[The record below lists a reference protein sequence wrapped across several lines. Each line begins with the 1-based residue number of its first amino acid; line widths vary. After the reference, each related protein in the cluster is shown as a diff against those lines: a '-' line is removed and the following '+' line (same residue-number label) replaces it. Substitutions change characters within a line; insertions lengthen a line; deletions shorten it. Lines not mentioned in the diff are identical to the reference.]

1 MLARAGRAR
10 VGGGG
15 EECPATLLLLPF
27 AFCLLPSERV
37 ILQGVGEVSRQ
48 AAARPAPL
56 RKAKEVISRL
66 NLSSDPFRNRT
77 LPWTVAVAV
86 SAVSLVALVLTLA
99 QYREVRAQAD
109 LSEQQVAAMRAER
122 RELDRQAEE
131 IRQTIPEDQR
141 KALEAAHALVSR
153 KGFSWSQLFSDLE
166 EFMPT
171 SVRVA
176 RINVREVAQVGGQTR
191 ADLDLTVV
199 GRTPQDVTGM
209 ISEMNRAGT
218 FSAVP
223 LTENQKSGKGESGY
237 EWMLRVSYVQNAR
250 RGGVGGAAA
259 GPQARVEGR
268 EGAPVNSEA
277 GGRE

>member
-1 MLARAGRAR
+1 M
-10 VGGGG
+10 
-15 EECPATLLLLPF
+15 
-27 AFCLLPSERV
+27 
-37 ILQGVGEVSRQ
+37 
-48 AAARPAPL
+48 
-56 RKAKEVISRL
+56 ISRL
-66 NLSSDPFRNRT
+66 NLASDPFRNRA
-77 LPWTVAVAV
+77 LPWTVAVVV
-86 SAVSLVALVLTLA
+86 SAVSLAALVLTLA

-109 LSEQQVAAMRAER
+109 ISEQQVAAMRAER

-141 KALEAAHALVSR
+141 RALEAAHALVSR

-166 EFMPT
+166 EFLPQ

-176 RINVREVAQVGGQTR
+176 RINVREVTQVGGQTR

-199 GRTPQDVTGM
+199 GRTPTDVTGM

-250 RGGVGGAAA
+250 RGGRGAGVPDA
-259 GPQARVEGR
+259 QARIQGH
-268 EGAPVNSEA
+268 GGDSITSEA